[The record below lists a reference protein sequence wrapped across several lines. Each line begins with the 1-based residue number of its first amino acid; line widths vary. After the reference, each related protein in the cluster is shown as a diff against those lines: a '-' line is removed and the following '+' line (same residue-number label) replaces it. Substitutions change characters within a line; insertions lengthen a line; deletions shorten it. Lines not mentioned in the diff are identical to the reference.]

1 MSSRNNYVYR
11 NKAGGEEE
19 VYSPSN
25 PQDMLPPP
33 VNFGNESNSETPHY
47 YKVMEVQ
54 LPPDGAWEDTFAI
67 VDFIDSNYANDRFNP
82 CSIMLGMHQEGAYG
96 CWAIITQLSGDRATL
111 GRLYMSHNNASGS
124 KVSLYFLSSTTYSSI
139 GVRVHY
145 VYDRQNIDAYRW
157 KVCVN
162 SAGLD
167 SLPSADNN
175 LSLLEYEVSA
185 RDNLYFQMPVWGD
198 WNRGIN
204 VCGSDFNDYVMPGFY
219 ELVSNPSM
227 ANAPS
232 SNNNPTYEN
241 CNWYLLVF
249 RRGGTYVGQVAF
261 SVRSDCSAQYRTMIN
276 GKWTAW
282 TVLGEQMASICQG
295 VVVYNGHSYIPTR
308 IQAFNP
314 GECYDITDTNYTWTT
329 ITSGYQSLADGQ
341 LYYFNGSVKEVRE
354 DEDLGE
360 EGKVMSIR
368 VGEGGLSGVD
378 DSWYTAFKNGAYVY
392 AYQLE
397 PITYRKLVW
406 SGSLKPSSGT
416 EVSITDA
423 TVYAELQEGDVVD
436 LVFDAFVG
444 NSDADV
450 TFRAI
455 VSQYNDNSDIDFGF
469 PLCARVNGSS
479 YMWYLATCSRYGAMK
494 HIDVGV
500 SVMTNG
506 SAVSADAFTLKAIY
520 KIVE

>member
-1 MSSRNNYVYR
+1 M
-11 NKAGGEEE
+11 G
-19 VYSPSN
+19 
-25 PQDMLPPP
+25 
-33 VNFGNESNSETPHY
+33 
-47 YKVMEVQ
+47 
-54 LPPDGAWEDTFAI
+54 
-67 VDFIDSNYANDRFNP
+67 
-82 CSIMLGMHQEGAYG
+82 
-96 CWAIITQLSGDRATL
+96 
-111 GRLYMSHNNASGS
+111 
-124 KVSLYFLSSTTYSSI
+124 
-139 GVRVHY
+139 
-145 VYDRQNIDAYRW
+145 
-157 KVCVN
+157 
-162 SAGLD
+162 
-167 SLPSADNN
+167 
-175 LSLLEYEVSA
+175 
-185 RDNLYFQMPVWGD
+185 
-198 WNRGIN
+198 
-204 VCGSDFNDYVMPGFY
+204 
-219 ELVSNPSM
+219 
-227 ANAPS
+227 
-232 SNNNPTYEN
+232 
-241 CNWYLLVF
+241 
-249 RRGGTYVGQVAF
+249 
-261 SVRSDCSAQYRTMIN
+261 N

-282 TVLGEQMASICQG
+282 TVLGEQIASICQG

-314 GECYDITDTNYTWTT
+314 GDCQGIVDTRYSWA
-329 ITSGYQSLADGQ
+329 TSTPGYKNLAADQ
-341 LYYFNGSVKEVRE
+341 LYYFNGEVTETAE
-354 DEDLGE
+354 DDDLGDD
-360 EGKVMSIR
+360 GKAI
-368 VGEGGLSGVD
+368 GLAVARGD
-378 DSWYTAFKNGAYVY
+378 LAYIDGAWYTAFKNGATVY

-416 EVSITDA
+416 EVRITDA

-494 HIDVGV
+494 RIDVGV